1 MRLPDVLV
9 AILAFL
15 PTTFAALPTQA
26 EGFASSTTGG
36 KGGQVVR
43 PKNNQELANYLKDNT
58 ARIIYLERTFD
69 FEGSEGSATETGC
82 APWGTGAHCQLS
94 INKNQWCT
102 NYNPGAQKVTV
113 KYDKAGLNPL
123 MVGSNK
129 SIIGVGSK
137 GVIKGKGLRL
147 ANGVKNVIIQNIHIT
162 DLNPSL
168 VWGGDAITLDGTDN
182 IWIDHCTTSL
192 IGRQHIV
199 LGTGASGRVSITN
212 NKIDGFVTFKGN
224 YMYHVSS
231 RAPKV
236 SGNTLLHV
244 VNNYFHD
251 VFDHAFEIEENGQVL
266 AEGNA
271 FQNVKNPLKT
281 GTKGRLF
288 TVPTAESAAF
298 CKASLGRAC
307 QVNAFG
313 ICGAFRGY
321 DTGFLGSFKGK
332 TIASAASAESAK
344 NAMTKAGFDA
354 CLPQIVLILSNI
366 AAVEAARVSK
376 CGHGRPK
383 DGNSVL
389 DVSIDP
395 YTTTAEYSSS
405 IISSISTK
413 VELAK
418 TGQAQTAVST
428 ETPQHSFII
437 DIQTTK
443 KPTTAL
449 KEPTKRF
456 CGKPNESGVL
466 FGTPWIVFFM
476 NYNYQCI
483 KACSCVGYCD
493 YEGSDDNQ
501 TIPWSVLWDIDPDVG
516 TNLVKGYNFIGLLLA

>member
-1 MRLPDVLV
+1 MRLLDVFV
-9 AILAFL
+9 AVVAFL
-15 PTTFAALPTQA
+15 PTSFAALPTQA
-26 EGFASSTTGG
+26 EGFAAGTTGG

-69 FEGSEGSATETGC
+69 FKGSEGSATETGC

-102 NYNPGAQKVTV
+102 NYSPGAQKVTV

-123 MVGSNK
+123 LVGSNK

-147 ANGVKNVIIQNIHIT
+147 ANGVKNVIIQNIHVT

-182 IWIDHCTTSL
+182 VWIDHCTTSL

-212 NKIDGFVTFKGN
+212 NKIDGVSPWSASCNTYHYWAILFLGKSDLITFKGN
-224 YMYHVSS
+224 YMYHVSG

-288 TVPTAESAAF
+288 TVPTAGSANS
-298 CKASLGRAC
+298 CKAALGRAC
-307 QVNAFG
+307 QINAFG
-313 ICGAFRGY
+313 SSGTFPGD

-332 TIASAASAESAK
+332 TIASAASAQSAK
-344 NAMTKAGFDA
+344 NAMTKAGF
-354 CLPQIVLILSNI
+354 
-366 AAVEAARVSK
+366 
-376 CGHGRPK
+376 G
-383 DGNSVL
+383 
-389 DVSIDP
+389 
-395 YTTTAEYSSS
+395 
-405 IISSISTK
+405 
-413 VELAK
+413 LA
-418 TGQAQTAVST
+418 
-428 ETPQHSFII
+428 
-437 DIQTTK
+437 
-443 KPTTAL
+443 
-449 KEPTKRF
+449 
-456 CGKPNESGVL
+456 
-466 FGTPWIVFFM
+466 
-476 NYNYQCI
+476 
-483 KACSCVGYCD
+483 
-493 YEGSDDNQ
+493 
-501 TIPWSVLWDIDPDVG
+501 
-516 TNLVKGYNFIGLLLA
+516 

>member
-1 MRLPDVLV
+1 MRLLNVFV
-9 AILAFL
+9 AVAAFL
-15 PTTFAALPTQA
+15 PASFAALPTKA

-69 FEGSEGSATETGC
+69 FKGSEGSVTGTGC

-182 IWIDHCTTSL
+182 VWIDHCTTSL

-199 LGTGASGRVSITN
+199 LGTSASGRVSITN
-212 NKIDGFVTFKGN
+212 NKIDGVSNWSASCNTYHYWAILFLGKSDVSQGLHLEDKYRSFTNNWQMITFKGN
-224 YMYHVSS
+224 YMYHISG

-244 VNNYFHD
+244 VNNYFYD

-266 AEGNA
+266 AEGNI
-271 FQNVKNPLKT
+271 FQNVKNPLKP

-288 TVPTAESAAF
+288 TVPTAGSAGV
-298 CKASLGRAC
+298 CKASLGRVC
-307 QVNAFG
+307 QMNAFG
-313 ICGAFRGY
+313 SSGAFPGD
-321 DTGFLGSFKGK
+321 DTGFLGNFKGK
-332 TIASAASAESAK
+332 TIASAASAQSAK
-344 NAMTKAGFDA
+344 NAMTKAGF
-354 CLPQIVLILSNI
+354 
-366 AAVEAARVSK
+366 
-376 CGHGRPK
+376 
-383 DGNSVL
+383 
-389 DVSIDP
+389 
-395 YTTTAEYSSS
+395 
-405 IISSISTK
+405 
-413 VELAK
+413 
-418 TGQAQTAVST
+418 
-428 ETPQHSFII
+428 
-437 DIQTTK
+437 
-443 KPTTAL
+443 
-449 KEPTKRF
+449 
-456 CGKPNESGVL
+456 GV
-466 FGTPWIVFFM
+466 
-476 NYNYQCI
+476 
-483 KACSCVGYCD
+483 A
-493 YEGSDDNQ
+493 
-501 TIPWSVLWDIDPDVG
+501 
-516 TNLVKGYNFIGLLLA
+516 

>member
-1 MRLPDVLV
+1 MRFLDVFV
-9 AILAFL
+9 AVVAFI
-15 PTTFAALPTQA
+15 PAPFAALPTQA

-69 FEGSEGSATETGC
+69 FKGSEGSATETGC
-82 APWGTGAHCQLS
+82 APWG
-94 INKNQWCT
+94 
-102 NYNPGAQKVTV
+102 TV

-168 VWGGDAITLDGTDN
+168 VWGGDAITLGGTDN

-212 NKIDGFVTFKGN
+212 NKIDGVSPWSASCNTYHYWAILFLGKSDLITFKGN
-224 YMYHVSS
+224 YMYHVSG

-288 TVPTAESAAF
+288 TVPTAGSASS

-307 QVNAFG
+307 QMNAFG
-313 ICGAFRGY
+313 SSGAFPGD

-332 TIASAASAESAK
+332 TIASAASAQSAK
-344 NAMTKAGFDA
+344 NAMTKAGF
-354 CLPQIVLILSNI
+354 
-366 AAVEAARVSK
+366 
-376 CGHGRPK
+376 G
-383 DGNSVL
+383 
-389 DVSIDP
+389 
-395 YTTTAEYSSS
+395 
-405 IISSISTK
+405 
-413 VELAK
+413 LA
-418 TGQAQTAVST
+418 
-428 ETPQHSFII
+428 
-437 DIQTTK
+437 
-443 KPTTAL
+443 
-449 KEPTKRF
+449 
-456 CGKPNESGVL
+456 
-466 FGTPWIVFFM
+466 
-476 NYNYQCI
+476 
-483 KACSCVGYCD
+483 
-493 YEGSDDNQ
+493 
-501 TIPWSVLWDIDPDVG
+501 
-516 TNLVKGYNFIGLLLA
+516 